1 MRVYLKQVHSL
12 LFVCIMASLL
22 FSCKGVTEE
31 EYLRNTFYQKEEK
44 LKKLNRLID
53 SLVIPQLKPEE
64 YSSYIVVDCKT
75 APAIKNNSVCNPMIA
90 EMMRELAISSINLE
104 KGACSAGGN
113 YNLYIYKVNAKY
125 GNYSKFY
132 FYHDACDKWKEAKTG
147 KDFVYVPFEDH
158 WSVYVGRN

>member
-1 MRVYLKQVHSL
+1 MRVYLKHVHSL
-12 LFVCIMASLL
+12 LFVCTMASLL

-31 EYLRNTFYQKEEK
+31 EYLRNTFYQKEEQ
-44 LKKLNRLID
+44 LKQLNQLID
-53 SLVIPQLKPEE
+53 SLVIPQLNPDE

-75 APAIKNNSVCNPMIA
+75 APSIRNNSVCNPLIA
-90 EMMRELAISSINLE
+90 GKMRELAISSINLE
-104 KGACSAGGN
+104 KGTCASANN
-113 YNLYIYKVNAKY
+113 YSLYIYKVNAKY

-132 FYHDACDKWKEAKTG
+132 FYHDICDKWKEAKTG